1 MKFEKKTEDDE
12 TEDRRKEN
20 VDGKSKALFIDSSLS
35 TINHQPSTLLKLLLL
50 LLLLPAAAFAQ
61 KPSEHT
67 CRILFLSGPD
77 DAPEKLHLF
86 DGAKSREV
94 ELPRMNFS
102 MVYQLPAG
110 ALNLR
115 LLPAP
120 LADPAK
126 VPSGAP
132 SATVAE
138 GVTDFYLLVTSD
150 PANTVAPV
158 RMQVINAGAD
168 KLKAGQT
175 LWFNLTANAVGGTLG
190 SEKLAVQAGARVT
203 VDPPVSGNRNYQVN
217 LAFRIPGDEQLYPL
231 CETQWMHDP
240 RSRSVAFIINENG
253 SRSPRVLVF
262 PDYREPKPEKP

>member
-1 MKFEKKTEDDE
+1 MPSHCSGWAGDEKST
-12 TEDRRKEN
+12 R
-20 VDGKSKALFIDSSLS
+20 SSLIL
-35 TINHQPSTLLKLLLL
+35 TNNHQPSFILKLLVL

-61 KPSEHT
+61 KPSAHT

-102 MVYQLPAG
+102 LVYQLPAG
-110 ALNLR
+110 ALNLC

-126 VPSGAP
+126 VPRGAP

-158 RMQVINAGAD
+158 RLQVINAGAD

-190 SEKLAVQAGARVT
+190 TEKLAIQAGARAT
-203 VDPPVSGNRNYQVN
+203 VDAPASGNRNYQVN

-231 CETQWMHDP
+231 CETQWLHDP

-253 SRSPRVLVF
+253 NRSPRVMVF